1 MVLPLNQILARAWD
15 ATTKPM
21 RYYLGAGG
29 RDPSKAT
36 CATVRD
42 GITGS
47 DCVGFVMWAL
57 GIDRYQPSRFGYY
70 GGWMN
75 TDSVIYDATDVKG
88 RKTGFSRAWDRLSRP
103 EPGAL
108 VIFPSLYK
116 NGKRTRIGHVG
127 LIVEVPAEWPD
138 NLSEWSDKERRNLL
152 NLVKVID
159 CNASLARRLKGKAIG
174 MNTMGALWS
183 GHDVVIAKPRE
194 GIL

>member
-1 MVLPLNQILARAWD
+1 MLLPLNRVLARAWD

-29 RDPSKAT
+29 RDPNKPT
-36 CATVRD
+36 CATSRD
-42 GITGS
+42 GISGS

-57 GIDRYQPSRFGYY
+57 GVDRYQPKKFRFYD
-70 GGWMN
+70 GWMN
-75 TDSVIYDATDVKG
+75 TDSVIMDATRPYLDSTT
-88 RKTGFSRAWDRLSRP
+88 RCWQQLTRP

-138 NLSEWSDKERRNLL
+138 NLNEWSAKERL
-152 NLVKVID
+152 NMLKLVKVID
-159 CNASLARRLKGKAIG
+159 CNASLARRLKGKAIAQT
-174 MNTMGALWS
+174 TMAALWS

-194 GIL
+194 GVL